1 MTVEAYLQS
10 QKERIDRRLAQLIR
24 TEIPQFSGLYEAMNY
39 SLNAG
44 GKRIRPILFLSVLEA
59 LGKDPAGYLD
69 LACALE
75 CVHSYSLIHDDLP
88 AMDDDDYRRGKPT
101 NHRVY
106 GEGTAILAGDGLLT
120 YAFELMAAQR
130 QPEPAK
136 LLEAIRVFARAAGPA
151 GMVGGQFF
159 DLASTDAPRIGL
171 DELKLMHRSKT
182 GIIFAA
188 VVDMAAILA
197 GAAAGVRAAL
207 AAYADNLG
215 LAFQITDDILDVT
228 GDESVLGKPVG
239 SDEKNHKTTYV
250 TLLSPAGAKKEAAA
264 AAEKALLALA
274 GFGENARILR
284 DLVGYLEKRAQ

>member
-136 LLEAIRVFARAAGPA
+136 LLEAIRVFARAAGPV

-197 GAAAGVRAAL
+197 DAAAGVRAAL

-264 AAEKALLALA
+264 AAEKARLALA
-274 GFGENARILR
+274 GFGENSRILR